1 MAPVWE
7 CQANIPGVLLLKS
20 LRPRLDVHQ
29 YAHPAQ
35 KFKSLCTTPIE
46 WFDLAKTLFNKTYGK
61 GVTAFEPGQ
70 VPPAVV
76 DVEDATSGQKAA
88 LGSATAAI
96 KRKSKVSKKD
106 KEEIKPVVQSNPKP
120 KVKDVHPIVNPTLSK
135 PNAQAKALQL
145 IAFMF
150 LKELSTEK
158 YIRFINVV
166 QGKANTEFFVSL
178 AAITN
183 ASVCKAWLRNRQ
195 SANVNHNI

>member
-1 MAPVWE
+1 MDTI
-7 CQANIPGVLLLKS
+7 CKS
-20 LRPRLDVHQ
+20 R
-29 YAHPAQ
+29 
-35 KFKSLCTTPIE
+35 
-46 WFDLAKTLFNKTYGK
+46 
-61 GVTAFEPGQ
+61 
-70 VPPAVV
+70 
-76 DVEDATSGQKAA
+76 
-88 LGSATAAI
+88 
-96 KRKSKVSKKD
+96 
-106 KEEIKPVVQSNPKP
+106 EEIKPVVQSNPKP